1 MFRNGDRA
9 TTEVISVIG
18 LLDSGKSSLIR
29 VFLEATRMR
38 GRTAGVVVN
47 DRGSV
52 KLDTEQITRHHP
64 VMQIGGG

>member
-1 MFRNGDRA
+1 VFRNGDRA

-29 VFLEATRMR
+29 TLLDSARLR
-38 GRTAGVVVN
+38 GRTAGVVIN
-47 DRGSV
+47 DQGSV
-52 KLDTEQITRHHP
+52 ELDAEDVTRHHP

>member
-1 MFRNGDRA
+1 MSGNGGRA
-9 TTEVISVIG
+9 GTEVISVIG

-29 VFLEATRMR
+29 VLLEAVRSR
-38 GRTAGVVVN
+38 GATAGVVVN

-52 KLDTEQITRHHP
+52 ELDTDEVTRHHP